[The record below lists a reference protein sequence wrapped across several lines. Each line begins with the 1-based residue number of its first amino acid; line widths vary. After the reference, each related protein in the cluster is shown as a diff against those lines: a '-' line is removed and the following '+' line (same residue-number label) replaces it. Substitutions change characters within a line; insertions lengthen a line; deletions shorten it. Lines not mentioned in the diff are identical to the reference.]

1 MMDFWAKGLENHRKE
16 KIKKLA
22 LLISLLIILI
32 TIIVLII
39 VYIFNVQFRNWCDKH
54 ILGKEILQEDTRE
67 IEIDGDENPQVYA
80 FDKYICLFRRK
91 TIEFYNK
98 VGTKVG
104 EIETNIN
111 NAKFASAGRY
121 LAICEQD
128 GKEFYL
134 IDGKEKVYE
143 NEVDGTISQIN
154 VSRSGFVS
162 VVLSNNSYKSI
173 VSVYNKEG
181 KEIFKTNLVT
191 SRVVDVSISQDS
203 QYLAIA
209 EVDISG
215 ILTKSTIQIVAIELA
230 QTKPAEAIVYKYE
243 VPEGK
248 LIINVEYQEKQKLIC
263 MYNDSIEVLQEQ
275 KSSELVGFENR
286 KTTFMTIELNNRI
299 AILEEKTT
307 GEYTSDTYVNII
319 NPENKK
325 EIQYITNGVVKSLHT
340 SNKRIAINTGS
351 ELHIISTNGFLV
363 KKYISST
370 EINDIVMTDSL
381 VGVIYR
387 DKIQIINL

>member
-104 EIETNIN
+104 EIETSIN

-143 NEVDGTISQIN
+143 NEVDGKISQIN

-215 ILTKSTIQIVAIELA
+215 ILTKSTIQIVSIELA

-319 NPENKK
+319 NPENKR

>member
-191 SRVVDVSISQDS
+191 SRVVDVSMSQDS

-215 ILTKSTIQIVAIELA
+215 ILTKSTIQIVSIELA

-319 NPENKK
+319 NPENKR
-325 EIQYITNGVVKSLHT
+325 EIQYIANGVVKSLYT

-351 ELHIISTNGFLV
+351 ELHIIDTNGFLV

>member
-215 ILTKSTIQIVAIELA
+215 ILTKSTIQIVSIELA

-248 LIINVEYQEKQKLIC
+248 LVINVEYQEKQKLIC

-319 NPENKK
+319 NPENKR
-325 EIQYITNGVVKSLHT
+325 EIKYIANGVVKSLYT

-351 ELHIISTNGFLV
+351 ELHIIDTNGFLV

>member
-215 ILTKSTIQIVAIELA
+215 ILTKSTIQIVSIELA

-263 MYNDSIEVLQEQ
+263 MYNDTIEVLQEQ

-319 NPENKK
+319 NPENKR

-351 ELHIISTNGFLV
+351 ELHIISTNGFLI

>member
-215 ILTKSTIQIVAIELA
+215 ILTKSTIQIVSIELA

-263 MYNDSIEVLQEQ
+263 MYNDTIEVLQEQ
-275 KSSELVGFENR
+275 KSSELVEFENR
-286 KTTFMTIELNNRI
+286 KTTFMTIELNNKI

-325 EIQYITNGVVKSLHT
+325 EIKYIANGVVKSLYT
-340 SNKRIAINTGS
+340 SNKRIAIKTGS
-351 ELHIISTNGFLV
+351 ELHIIDTNGFLV

>member
-143 NEVDGTISQIN
+143 NEVDGKISQIN

-215 ILTKSTIQIVAIELA
+215 ILTKSTIQIVSIELA

-319 NPENKK
+319 NPENKR

>member
-39 VYIFNVQFRNWCDKH
+39 VYIFNIQFRNWCDKH

-215 ILTKSTIQIVAIELA
+215 ILTKSTIQIVSIELA

-263 MYNDSIEVLQEQ
+263 MYNDLIEVLQEQ

-319 NPENKK
+319 NPENKR
-325 EIQYITNGVVKSLHT
+325 EIQYIANGVVKSLHT

>member
-39 VYIFNVQFRNWCDKH
+39 VYIFNIQFRNWCDKH

-215 ILTKSTIQIVAIELA
+215 ILTKSTIQIVSIELA

-319 NPENKK
+319 NPENKR
-325 EIQYITNGVVKSLHT
+325 EIQYIANGVVKSLHT

-387 DKIQIINL
+387 DKIQIIYL

>member
-39 VYIFNVQFRNWCDKH
+39 VYIFNIQFRNWCDKH

-215 ILTKSTIQIVAIELA
+215 ILTKSTIQIVSIELA

-248 LIINVEYQEKQKLIC
+248 LVINVEYQEKQKLIC

-319 NPENKK
+319 NPENKR
-325 EIQYITNGVVKSLHT
+325 EIQYIANGVVKSLHT
-340 SNKRIAINTGS
+340 SNKKIAINTGS

>member
-215 ILTKSTIQIVAIELA
+215 ILTKSTIQIVSIELA

-286 KTTFMTIELNNRI
+286 KTTFMTIELNNKV

>member
-39 VYIFNVQFRNWCDKH
+39 VYIFNVQYRNWCDKH

-215 ILTKSTIQIVAIELA
+215 ILTKSTIQIVSIELA

-263 MYNDSIEVLQEQ
+263 MYNDTIEVLQEQ
-275 KSSELVGFENR
+275 KSSELVEFENR

-319 NPENKK
+319 NPENKR
-325 EIQYITNGVVKSLHT
+325 EIQYIANGVVKSLHT
-340 SNKRIAINTGS
+340 SNKKIAINTGS

>member
-39 VYIFNVQFRNWCDKH
+39 VYIFNIQFRNWCDKH

-215 ILTKSTIQIVAIELA
+215 ILTKSTIQIVSIELA

-263 MYNDSIEVLQEQ
+263 MYNDSIEVLQEP

-319 NPENKK
+319 NPENKR
-325 EIQYITNGVVKSLHT
+325 EIQYIANGVVKSLHT

>member
-191 SRVVDVSISQDS
+191 SRVVDVSMSQDS

-215 ILTKSTIQIVAIELA
+215 ILTKSTIQIVSIELA

-319 NPENKK
+319 NPENKR

-351 ELHIISTNGFLV
+351 ELHIISTNGFLI

>member
-67 IEIDGDENPQVYA
+67 IEIDGDENPQAYA

-215 ILTKSTIQIVAIELA
+215 ILTKSTIQIVSIELA

-319 NPENKK
+319 NPENKR
-325 EIQYITNGVVKSLHT
+325 EIQYIANGVVKSLHT
-340 SNKRIAINTGS
+340 SNKKIAINTGS

>member
-39 VYIFNVQFRNWCDKH
+39 VYIFNLQFRNWCDKH

-215 ILTKSTIQIVAIELA
+215 ILTKSTIQIVSIELA

-319 NPENKK
+319 NPENKR
-325 EIQYITNGVVKSLHT
+325 EIQYIANGVVKSLHT

>member
-39 VYIFNVQFRNWCDKH
+39 VYIFNIQFRNWCDKH

-215 ILTKSTIQIVAIELA
+215 ILTKSTIQIVSIELA

-319 NPENKK
+319 NPENKR
-325 EIQYITNGVVKSLHT
+325 EIQYIANGVVKSLHT
-340 SNKRIAINTGS
+340 SNKKIAINTGS

>member
-54 ILGKEILQEDTRE
+54 ILGKELLQEDTRE

-215 ILTKSTIQIVAIELA
+215 ILTKSTIQIVSIELA

-319 NPENKK
+319 NPENKR
-325 EIQYITNGVVKSLHT
+325 EIQYIANGVVKSLHT

>member
-215 ILTKSTIQIVAIELA
+215 ILTKSTIQIVSIELA

-319 NPENKK
+319 NPENKR
-325 EIQYITNGVVKSLHT
+325 EIQYIANGVVKSLHT

-387 DKIQIINL
+387 DKIQIIYL

>member
-32 TIIVLII
+32 AIIVLII
-39 VYIFNVQFRNWCDKH
+39 VYIFNIQFRNWCDKH

-215 ILTKSTIQIVAIELA
+215 ILTKSTIQIVSIELA

-319 NPENKK
+319 NPENKR
-325 EIQYITNGVVKSLHT
+325 EIQYIANGVVKSLHT

>member
-39 VYIFNVQFRNWCDKH
+39 VYIFNIQFRNWCDKH

-154 VSRSGFVS
+154 VSRSWFVS

-215 ILTKSTIQIVAIELA
+215 ILTKSTIQIVSIELA

-319 NPENKK
+319 NPENKR
-325 EIQYITNGVVKSLHT
+325 EIQYIANGVVKSLHT

>member
-104 EIETNIN
+104 EIETNLN

-215 ILTKSTIQIVAIELA
+215 ILTKSTIQIVSIELA

-319 NPENKK
+319 NPENKR
-325 EIQYITNGVVKSLHT
+325 EIQYIANGVVKSLHT

>member
-1 MMDFWAKGLENHRKE
+1 MDFWAKGLENHRKE

-215 ILTKSTIQIVAIELA
+215 ILTKSTIQIVSIELA

-319 NPENKK
+319 NPENKR

>member
-215 ILTKSTIQIVAIELA
+215 ILTKSTIQIVSIELA

-248 LIINVEYQEKQKLIC
+248 LVINVEYQEKQKLIC

-319 NPENKK
+319 NPENKR
-325 EIQYITNGVVKSLHT
+325 EIQYIANGVVKSLHT
-340 SNKRIAINTGS
+340 SNKKIAINTGS

>member
-32 TIIVLII
+32 AIIVLII
-39 VYIFNVQFRNWCDKH
+39 VYIFNIQFRNWCDKH

-215 ILTKSTIQIVAIELA
+215 ILTKSTIQIVSIELA

-319 NPENKK
+319 NPENKR

>member
-1 MMDFWAKGLENHRKE
+1 M
-16 KIKKLA
+16 
-22 LLISLLIILI
+22 
-32 TIIVLII
+32 
-39 VYIFNVQFRNWCDKH
+39 
-54 ILGKEILQEDTRE
+54 
-67 IEIDGDENPQVYA
+67 
-80 FDKYICLFRRK
+80 FRRK

-191 SRVVDVSISQDS
+191 SRVVDVSMSQDS

-215 ILTKSTIQIVAIELA
+215 ILTKSTIQIVSIELA

-319 NPENKK
+319 NPENKR

-351 ELHIISTNGFLV
+351 ELHIISTNGFLI

>member
-215 ILTKSTIQIVAIELA
+215 ILTKSAIQIVSIELA

-319 NPENKK
+319 NPENKR
-325 EIQYITNGVVKSLHT
+325 EIQYIANGVVKSLHT

>member
-39 VYIFNVQFRNWCDKH
+39 VYIFNIQFRNWCDKH

-215 ILTKSTIQIVAIELA
+215 ILTKSTIQIVSIELA

-248 LIINVEYQEKQKLIC
+248 LVINVEYQEKQKLIC

-319 NPENKK
+319 NPENKR

-351 ELHIISTNGFLV
+351 ELHIISTNGFLI

>member
-215 ILTKSTIQIVAIELA
+215 ILTKSTIQIVSIELA

-319 NPENKK
+319 NPENKR
-325 EIQYITNGVVKSLHT
+325 EIKYIANGVVKSLHT

>member
-173 VSVYNKEG
+173 VSVYNREG

-215 ILTKSTIQIVAIELA
+215 ILTKSTIQIVSIELA

-319 NPENKK
+319 NPENKR

>member
-39 VYIFNVQFRNWCDKH
+39 VYIFNIQFRNWCDKH

-215 ILTKSTIQIVAIELA
+215 ILTKSTIQIVSIELA

-319 NPENKK
+319 NPENKR

-340 SNKRIAINTGS
+340 SNKKIAINTGS

>member
-215 ILTKSTIQIVAIELA
+215 ILTKSTIQIVSIELA

-286 KTTFMTIELNNRI
+286 KTTFMTIELNNKV

-319 NPENKK
+319 NPENKR
-325 EIQYITNGVVKSLHT
+325 EIQYIANGVVKSLHT

>member
-39 VYIFNVQFRNWCDKH
+39 VYIFNIQFRNWCDKH

-215 ILTKSTIQIVAIELA
+215 ILTKSTIQIVSIELA

-286 KTTFMTIELNNRI
+286 KTTFMTIEINNRI

-307 GEYTSDTYVNII
+307 EEYTSDTYVNII

>member
-39 VYIFNVQFRNWCDKH
+39 VYIFNIQFRNWCDKH

-215 ILTKSTIQIVAIELA
+215 ILTKSTIQIVSIELA

>member
-191 SRVVDVSISQDS
+191 SRVVDVSMSQDS

-215 ILTKSTIQIVAIELA
+215 ILTKSTIQIVSIELA

-319 NPENKK
+319 NPENKR

-387 DKIQIINL
+387 DKIQIIYL

>member
-39 VYIFNVQFRNWCDKH
+39 VYIFNIQFRNWCDKH

-215 ILTKSTIQIVAIELA
+215 ILTKSTIQIVSIELA

-319 NPENKK
+319 NPENKR
-325 EIQYITNGVVKSLHT
+325 EIQYIANGVVKSLHT

>member
-215 ILTKSTIQIVAIELA
+215 ILTKSTIQIVSIELA

-319 NPENKK
+319 NPENKR

-351 ELHIISTNGFLV
+351 ELHIISTNGFLI

>member
-39 VYIFNVQFRNWCDKH
+39 VYIFNIQFRNWCDKH
-54 ILGKEILQEDTRE
+54 ILGKEIMQEDTRE

-121 LAICEQD
+121 LAICEQN

-191 SRVVDVSISQDS
+191 SRVVDVSMSQDS

-215 ILTKSTIQIVAIELA
+215 ILTKSTIQIVSIELA
-230 QTKPAEAIVYKYE
+230 QTKPTEAIIYKYE

-275 KSSELVGFENR
+275 KSLELVGFENR
-286 KTTFMTIELNNRI
+286 KTTFMTIELNNKI

-319 NPENKK
+319 NPKNKK
-325 EIQYITNGVVKSLHT
+325 EVQYIANGVVKSLHT
-340 SNKRIAINTGS
+340 SNKRISINTGS
-351 ELHIISTNGFLV
+351 ELHIIDTNGFLV

>member
-111 NAKFASAGRY
+111 NAKFASTGRY

-215 ILTKSTIQIVAIELA
+215 ILTKSTIQIVSIELA

-319 NPENKK
+319 NPENKR
-325 EIQYITNGVVKSLHT
+325 EIQYIANGVVKSLHT

>member
-54 ILGKEILQEDTRE
+54 ILGKELLQEDTRE

-134 IDGKEKVYE
+134 IDGKEKVLE

-215 ILTKSTIQIVAIELA
+215 ILTKSTIQIVSIELA

-319 NPENKK
+319 NPENKR
-325 EIQYITNGVVKSLHT
+325 EIQYIANGVVKSLHT